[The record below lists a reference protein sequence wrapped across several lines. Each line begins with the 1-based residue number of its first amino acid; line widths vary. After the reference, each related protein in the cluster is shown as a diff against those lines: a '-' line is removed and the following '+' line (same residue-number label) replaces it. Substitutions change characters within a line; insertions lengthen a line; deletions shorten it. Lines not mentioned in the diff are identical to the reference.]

1 MRRTTAVLAL
11 SGIMAIVPVAAQAA
25 RGGGT
30 GGSLSIPNGTY
41 GTSVVATVANAPA
54 STWVVAS
61 CYQNGL
67 EVIFNRV
74 ALDSNGQATLQLGPT
89 SNYQSGIG
97 GASCNAEAKSWNAK
111 RQRWVPVA
119 TTTFTVSD

>member
-25 RGGGT
+25 RNS

-41 GTSVVATVANAPA
+41 GTTVVATVANAPA
-54 STWVVAS
+54 STWVVAT
-61 CYQNGL
+61 CYQNGGS
-67 EVIFNRV
+67 VIFNRV
-74 ALDSNGQATLQLGPT
+74 ALDGNGQAPMQLGPT
-89 SNYQSGIG
+89 ENYTVGIG
-97 GASCNAEAKSWNAK
+97 GATCDAEAKSWNVK

>member
-11 SGIMAIVPVAAQAA
+11 SGIMAIVPVAAQA
-25 RGGGT
+25 GGRN

-41 GTSVVATVANAPA
+41 GASVVATVTNPPA
-54 STWVVAS
+54 STWVEAS

-67 EVIFNRV
+67 EVIYNRLAV
-74 ALDSNGQATLQLGPT
+74 DSAGQATLQLGPT
-89 SNYQSGIG
+89 TNYQSGMG
-97 GASCNAEAKSWNAK
+97 GASCSATAKSWNVK